1 MLGSTPSPRP
11 DRDVRSRLIPWA
23 PSGPRLDC
31 HAVASENGD
40 RMSKEPENSQ
50 TRKWTTVVFLVAL
63 TGIALYFCFII
74 ASPFLTSIAWAL
86 IIAVTFHPIHDRI
99 HRVIHNRSAA
109 ALASVFIV
117 ILIVIVPAM
126 LLGMA
131 TITEL
136 KNAFQSVSE
145 KSAAEGGWTPYITR
159 INDAASRWIGNQV
172 QTPDFDLKREVFA
185 RLGQISSVAGSI
197 ATSVVGNVTSVL
209 AHGILTLFILFFAL
223 RDGHSGRRLLA
234 AAIPLHHDQ
243 VERLFNS
250 VTDTIIADMYG
261 VIAIAIAQGLLMV
274 LAFWVLGLPSP
285 FLWGAVSAV
294 VSLLPIGGTALV
306 WLPGAIILAAS
317 GHWVKGI
324 ILFAWGAGVVGMLAT
339 VVQPIVLGRRAK
351 LHTLQIF
358 LGLLGGIQAFGLIGL
373 FLGPII
379 ISVTHA
385 LFHIIREEN
394 RAWRAGEHDA
404 RNEGGNSQP
413 PPAGA

>member
-1 MLGSTPSPRP
+1 MDAQPA
-11 DRDVRSRLIPWA
+11 D
-23 PSGPRLDC
+23 
-31 HAVASENGD
+31 
-40 RMSKEPENSQ
+40 SQ
-50 TRKWTTVVFLVAL
+50 TRKWITVLFLTAL
-63 TGIALYFCFII
+63 TGIALYFCYLI

-99 HRVIHNRSAA
+99 HRSVHNRSAA
-109 ALASVFIV
+109 ALVSVVIV

-126 LLGMA
+126 LLTMA
-131 TITEL
+131 TIAEL
-136 KNAFQSVSE
+136 KGAFQGLSE
-145 KSAAEGGWTPYITR
+145 RSAAEGGWTPYITR

-172 QTPDFDLKREVFA
+172 HAADFDLKREVLA
-185 RLGQISSVAGSI
+185 RVGQISGVAGSI
-197 ATSVVGNVTSVL
+197 ATTVLGNVTSVFG
-209 AHGILTLFILFFAL
+209 HGILTLLILFFML
-223 RDGHSGRRLLA
+223 RDGHSGRRLVSA
-234 AAIPLHHDQ
+234 VIPLSHQQ
-243 VERLFNS
+243 VERLFSS

-285 FLWGAVSAV
+285 FLWGALSAV

-306 WLPGAIILAAS
+306 WLPGSIILAAS
-317 GHWVKGI
+317 GHWAKGI

-385 LFHIIREEN
+385 LFRTIREEN
-394 RAWRAGEHDA
+394 RAWRAGEHEG
-404 RNEGGNSQP
+404 RNDSKQVDS
-413 PPAGA
+413 PAG